1 MIINYNLIFT
11 FYETHLF
18 QCIVWFM
25 FVSKYVHMSVITKEI
40 QSNTSAQEV
49 LEILKAGNQ
58 RFVNQAPQ
66 SRNLTEQVELTST
79 GQFPIAVVIS
89 CIDSR
94 VPTEMVFDQGVGDI
108 FCVRVAG
115 NVINQDVLGSVE
127 FACKVAG
134 VKLIVVMGHTSCGA
148 VKGACNDVELGNL
161 TGLLNKIK
169 PAISNVSNTG
179 LAADD
184 SRFVDE
190 VALENVQVSLD
201 AILNDSPVI
210 KEMVDNHEVKCAKG
224 MYSVQ
229 TGKVDLNFL

>member
-1 MIINYNLIFT
+1 
-11 FYETHLF
+11 
-18 QCIVWFM
+18 
-25 FVSKYVHMSVITKEI
+25 MSVTTKEI
-40 QSNTSAQEV
+40 QSKSSALEV
-49 LEILKAGNQ
+49 LEILKEGNQ
-58 RFVNQAPQ
+58 RFVNQDPK
-66 SRNLTEQVELTST
+66 SRNLLEQVNTTST
-79 GQFPIAVVIS
+79 GQFPLAVVIS

-94 VPTEMVFDQGVGDI
+94 VPTEMVFDQGIGDI

-169 PAISNVSNTG
+169 PAISIVANRGV
-179 LAADD
+179 AADD
-184 SRFVDE
+184 AGFVDE

-201 AILNDSPVI
+201 TILNDSPVL

-229 TGKVDLNFL
+229 TGEVELNLL

>member
-1 MIINYNLIFT
+1 
-11 FYETHLF
+11 
-18 QCIVWFM
+18 
-25 FVSKYVHMSVITKEI
+25 MSVTTKEI
-40 QSNTSAQEV
+40 QSKSSAQEV
-49 LEILKAGNQ
+49 LEILKEGNQ
-58 RFVNQAPQ
+58 RFVNQDPK
-66 SRNLTEQVELTST
+66 SRNLLEQVNTTST
-79 GQFPIAVVIS
+79 GQFPLAVVIS

-94 VPTEMVFDQGVGDI
+94 VPTEMVFDQGIGDI

-169 PAISNVSNTG
+169 PAISIVANRGV
-179 LAADD
+179 AADD
-184 SRFVDE
+184 AGFVDE

-201 AILNDSPVI
+201 TILNDSPVI

-229 TGKVDLNFL
+229 TGKVELNLL

>member
-1 MIINYNLIFT
+1 
-11 FYETHLF
+11 
-18 QCIVWFM
+18 
-25 FVSKYVHMSVITKEI
+25 MSVTTKEI
-40 QSNTSAQEV
+40 QSKSSVQEV
-49 LEILKAGNQ
+49 LEILKEGNQ
-58 RFVNQAPQ
+58 RFVNQDPK
-66 SRNLTEQVELTST
+66 SRNLLEQVKTTST
-79 GQFPIAVVIS
+79 GQFPLAVVIS

-94 VPTEMVFDQGVGDI
+94 VPTEMVFDQGIGDI

-169 PAISNVSNTG
+169 PAISIVANRGV
-179 LAADD
+179 AADD
-184 SRFVDE
+184 AGFVDE
-190 VALENVQVSLD
+190 VALENVQISLD
-201 AILNDSPVI
+201 TILNDSPVL
-210 KEMVDNHEVKCAKG
+210 KEMVDSHEVTCAKA

-229 TGKVDLNFL
+229 TGEVELNLL

>member
-1 MIINYNLIFT
+1 
-11 FYETHLF
+11 
-18 QCIVWFM
+18 
-25 FVSKYVHMSVITKEI
+25 MSVTTKEI
-40 QSNTSAQEV
+40 QSKLSAQEV
-49 LEILKAGNQ
+49 LEILKEGNQ
-58 RFVNQAPQ
+58 RFVNQDPK
-66 SRNLTEQVELTST
+66 SRNLLEQVNSTST
-79 GQFPIAVVIS
+79 GQFPLAVVIS

-94 VPTEMVFDQGVGDI
+94 VPTEMVFDQGIGDI

-169 PAISNVSNTG
+169 PAISIVANRGV
-179 LAADD
+179 AANDAG
-184 SRFVDE
+184 FVDE

-201 AILNDSPVI
+201 TILNDSPVL

-224 MYSVQ
+224 MFSVQ
-229 TGKVDLNFL
+229 TGEVELNLL

>member
-1 MIINYNLIFT
+1 
-11 FYETHLF
+11 
-18 QCIVWFM
+18 
-25 FVSKYVHMSVITKEI
+25 MSVTTKEI
-40 QSNTSAQEV
+40 QSKLSAQEV
-49 LEILKAGNQ
+49 LEILKEGNQ
-58 RFVNQAPQ
+58 RFLNQAPK
-66 SRNLTEQVELTST
+66 SRNLLEQVNTTST
-79 GQFPIAVVIS
+79 GQFPLAVVIS

-94 VPTEMVFDQGVGDI
+94 VPTEMVFDQGIGDI

-169 PAISNVSNTG
+169 PAISIVANRGV
-179 LAADD
+179 AANDAG
-184 SRFVDE
+184 FVDE

-201 AILNDSPVI
+201 TILNDSPVL

-229 TGKVDLNFL
+229 TGEVELNLL

>member
-1 MIINYNLIFT
+1 
-11 FYETHLF
+11 
-18 QCIVWFM
+18 M

-169 PAISNVSNTG
+169 PAISIVANRGV
-179 LAADD
+179 AANDAG
-184 SRFVDE
+184 FVDE

-201 AILNDSPVI
+201 TILNDSPVL

-229 TGKVDLNFL
+229 TGEVELNLL

>member
-1 MIINYNLIFT
+1 MITQTSDSQSKLNPSEVLSILREGNKRFVSNNLI
-11 FYETHLF
+11 
-18 QCIVWFM
+18 
-25 FVSKYVHMSVITKEI
+25 
-40 QSNTSAQEV
+40 
-49 LEILKAGNQ
+49 
-58 RFVNQAPQ
+58 
-66 SRNLTEQVELTST
+66 SRDLLSQVEQTSS

-134 VKLIVVMGHTSCGA
+134 VKLIVVMGHTRCGA

-169 PAISNVSNTG
+169 PAISIVANRGV
-179 LAADD
+179 AADN

-190 VALENVQVSLD
+190 VALENVQISLNT
-201 AILNDSPVI
+201 ILNDSPVI
-210 KEMVDNHEVKCAKG
+210 KEMVDANEVKCARG
-224 MYSVQ
+224 MYSVE
-229 TGKVDLNFL
+229 TGEVELNLL

>member
-1 MIINYNLIFT
+1 
-11 FYETHLF
+11 
-18 QCIVWFM
+18 
-25 FVSKYVHMSVITKEI
+25 MSVTTKEI
-40 QSNTSAQEV
+40 QSKLSALEV
-49 LEILKAGNQ
+49 LEMLNEGNH
-58 RFVNQAPQ
+58 RFVNQDPMP
-66 SRNLTEQVELTST
+66 RDLKEQVNTTST
-79 GQFPIAVVIS
+79 GQFPLAVVIS

-94 VPTEMVFDQGVGDI
+94 VPTEMVFDQGIGDI

-115 NVINQDVLGSVE
+115 NVINQDVLGSIE

-169 PAISNVSNTG
+169 PAISIVSNRG

-190 VALENVQVSLD
+190 VAHENVQLSLET
-201 AILNDSPVI
+201 ILQDSPVI
-210 KEMVDNHEVKCAKG
+210 KEMVDHHEVKCAKG

-229 TGKVDLNFL
+229 TGKVELNIL

>member
-1 MIINYNLIFT
+1 MT
-11 FYETHLF
+11 VT
-18 QCIVWFM
+18 
-25 FVSKYVHMSVITKEI
+25 TKEI
-40 QSNTSAQEV
+40 QSKSSAQEV
-49 LEILKAGNQ
+49 LEILKEGNQ
-58 RFVNQAPQ
+58 RFVNQDPK
-66 SRNLTEQVELTST
+66 SRNLLEQVNTTST
-79 GQFPIAVVIS
+79 GQFPLAVVIS

-94 VPTEMVFDQGVGDI
+94 VPTEMIFDQGIGDI

-169 PAISNVSNTG
+169 PAISIVANRGV
-179 LAADD
+179 AANDAG
-184 SRFVDE
+184 FVDE

-201 AILNDSPVI
+201 TILNDSPVL

-229 TGKVDLNFL
+229 TGEVELNLL

>member
-1 MIINYNLIFT
+1 MITQTSDSQSKLNPSEVLSILREGNKRFVSNNLI
-11 FYETHLF
+11 
-18 QCIVWFM
+18 
-25 FVSKYVHMSVITKEI
+25 
-40 QSNTSAQEV
+40 
-49 LEILKAGNQ
+49 
-58 RFVNQAPQ
+58 
-66 SRNLTEQVELTST
+66 SRDLLSQVEQTSS

-134 VKLIVVMGHTSCGA
+134 VKLIVVMGHTRCGA

-169 PAISNVSNTG
+169 PAISIVANRGV
-179 LAADD
+179 AADN

-190 VALENVQVSLD
+190 VALENVQISLNN
-201 AILNDSPVI
+201 ILNDSPVI
-210 KEMVDNHEVKCAKG
+210 KEMVDANEVKCARG
-224 MYSVQ
+224 MYSVE
-229 TGKVDLNFL
+229 TGEVELNLL

>member
-1 MIINYNLIFT
+1 
-11 FYETHLF
+11 
-18 QCIVWFM
+18 
-25 FVSKYVHMSVITKEI
+25 MSVITKNI
-40 QSNTSAQEV
+40 QSKTSAQEV
-49 LEILKAGNQ
+49 LELLKEGNH
-58 RFVNQAPQ
+58 RFVNQDPK
-66 SRNLTEQVELTST
+66 SRDLREQVNITST
-79 GQFPIAVVIS
+79 GQFPLAVVIS

-94 VPTEMVFDQGVGDI
+94 VPTEMVFDQGIGDI

-115 NVINQDVLGSVE
+115 NVINQDVLGSIE

-169 PAISNVSNTG
+169 PAISTVSNRG

-190 VALENVQVSLD
+190 VALENVQLSLD
-201 AILNDSPVI
+201 TILHDSPVI
-210 KEMVDNHEVKCAKG
+210 KEMVDNKEVLCAKG

-229 TGKVDLNFL
+229 TGKVELNLL

>member
-1 MIINYNLIFT
+1 
-11 FYETHLF
+11 
-18 QCIVWFM
+18 
-25 FVSKYVHMSVITKEI
+25 MSVTTKES
-40 QSNTSAQEV
+40 QSKSSAQEV
-49 LEILKAGNQ
+49 LELLKEGNQ
-58 RFVNQAPQ
+58 RFVNQDPK
-66 SRNLTEQVELTST
+66 SRNLLEQVNTTST
-79 GQFPIAVVIS
+79 GQFPLAVVIS

-94 VPTEMVFDQGVGDI
+94 VPTEMIFDQGIGDI

-169 PAISNVSNTG
+169 PAISIVANRGV
-179 LAADD
+179 AANDAG
-184 SRFVDE
+184 FVDE

-201 AILNDSPVI
+201 TILNDSPVL

-229 TGKVDLNFL
+229 TGKVELNLL

>member
-1 MIINYNLIFT
+1 
-11 FYETHLF
+11 
-18 QCIVWFM
+18 
-25 FVSKYVHMSVITKEI
+25 MSVTTKEI
-40 QSNTSAQEV
+40 QSKSSALEV
-49 LEILKAGNQ
+49 LQILKEGNQ
-58 RFVNQAPQ
+58 RFVNQDPK
-66 SRNLTEQVELTST
+66 SRNLLEQVNTTST
-79 GQFPIAVVIS
+79 GQFPLAVVIS

-94 VPTEMVFDQGVGDI
+94 VPTEMVFDQGIGDI

-161 TGLLNKIK
+161 TGLLAKIK
-169 PAISNVSNTG
+169 PAISIVSNTG

-184 SRFVDE
+184 SRFVDQ
-190 VALENVQVSLD
+190 VAIENVQISLD
-201 AILNDSPVI
+201 TILNDSPVL

-229 TGKVDLNFL
+229 TGEVELNLL

>member
-1 MIINYNLIFT
+1 
-11 FYETHLF
+11 
-18 QCIVWFM
+18 
-25 FVSKYVHMSVITKEI
+25 MSVTTKEI
-40 QSNTSAQEV
+40 QSKSSALEV
-49 LEILKAGNQ
+49 LEILKEGNQ
-58 RFVNQAPQ
+58 RFVNQDPK
-66 SRNLTEQVELTST
+66 SRNLLEQVNTTST
-79 GQFPIAVVIS
+79 GQFPLAVVIS

-94 VPTEMVFDQGVGDI
+94 VPTEMVFDQGIGDI

-161 TGLLNKIK
+161 TGLLDKIK
-169 PAISNVSNTG
+169 PAISIVANRGV
-179 LAADD
+179 AADD
-184 SRFVDE
+184 AGFVDE

-201 AILNDSPVI
+201 TILNDSPVL

-229 TGKVDLNFL
+229 TGEVELNLL

>member
-1 MIINYNLIFT
+1 
-11 FYETHLF
+11 
-18 QCIVWFM
+18 
-25 FVSKYVHMSVITKEI
+25 MSVTTKEI
-40 QSNTSAQEV
+40 QSKLSALEV
-49 LEILKAGNQ
+49 LEMLNEGNH
-58 RFVNQAPQ
+58 RFVNQDPMPRDLQ
-66 SRNLTEQVELTST
+66 EQVNTTST
-79 GQFPIAVVIS
+79 GQFPLAVVIS

-94 VPTEMVFDQGVGDI
+94 VPTEMVFDQGIGDI

-115 NVINQDVLGSVE
+115 NVINQDGLGSIE

-169 PAISNVSNTG
+169 PAISIVSNRG

-190 VALENVQVSLD
+190 VAHENVQLSLET
-201 AILNDSPVI
+201 ILQDSPVI
-210 KEMVDNHEVKCAKG
+210 KEMVDHHEVKCAKG

-229 TGKVDLNFL
+229 TGKVELNIL

>member
-1 MIINYNLIFT
+1 
-11 FYETHLF
+11 
-18 QCIVWFM
+18 
-25 FVSKYVHMSVITKEI
+25 MSVTTEEI
-40 QSNTSAQEV
+40 QSKSSAQEV
-49 LEILKAGNQ
+49 LEILKEGNQ
-58 RFVNQAPQ
+58 RFVNQAPK
-66 SRNLTEQVELTST
+66 SRNLLEQVNSTST
-79 GQFPIAVVIS
+79 GQFPLAVVIS

-94 VPTEMVFDQGVGDI
+94 VPTEMVFDQGIGDV

-161 TGLLNKIK
+161 TGLLDKIK
-169 PAISNVSNTG
+169 PAISIVANRGV
-179 LAADD
+179 AADD
-184 SRFVDE
+184 AGFVDE

-210 KEMVDNHEVKCAKG
+210 KEMVDNHEVKCAKA

-229 TGKVDLNFL
+229 TGEVELNLL

>member
-1 MIINYNLIFT
+1 
-11 FYETHLF
+11 
-18 QCIVWFM
+18 
-25 FVSKYVHMSVITKEI
+25 MSVTTKEI
-40 QSNTSAQEV
+40 QSKSSALDV
-49 LEILKAGNQ
+49 LEILKEGNQ
-58 RFVNQAPQ
+58 RFVNQVPK
-66 SRNLTEQVELTST
+66 SRNLLEQVNTTST
-79 GQFPIAVVIS
+79 GQFPLAVVIS

-94 VPTEMVFDQGVGDI
+94 VPTEMVFDQGIGDI

-161 TGLLNKIK
+161 TGLLDKIK
-169 PAISNVSNTG
+169 PAISIVANRGV
-179 LAADD
+179 AADD
-184 SRFVDE
+184 AGFVDE
-190 VALENVQVSLD
+190 VALENVQISLD
-201 AILNDSPVI
+201 TILNDSPVI

-229 TGKVDLNFL
+229 TGEVELNLL

>member
-1 MIINYNLIFT
+1 
-11 FYETHLF
+11 
-18 QCIVWFM
+18 
-25 FVSKYVHMSVITKEI
+25 MSVTTKEI
-40 QSNTSAQEV
+40 QSKSSVQEV
-49 LEILKAGNQ
+49 LEILKEGNQ
-58 RFVNQAPQ
+58 RFVNQAPK
-66 SRNLTEQVELTST
+66 SRNLLEQVNTTST
-79 GQFPIAVVIS
+79 GQFPLAVVIS

-94 VPTEMVFDQGVGDI
+94 VPTEMVFDQGIGDI

-169 PAISNVSNTG
+169 PAISIVANRGV
-179 LAADD
+179 AANDAG
-184 SRFVDE
+184 FVDE

-201 AILNDSPVI
+201 TILNDSPVL

-229 TGKVDLNFL
+229 TGEVELNLL

>member
-1 MIINYNLIFT
+1 
-11 FYETHLF
+11 
-18 QCIVWFM
+18 
-25 FVSKYVHMSVITKEI
+25 MSVTTKEI
-40 QSNTSAQEV
+40 QSKSSAQEV
-49 LEILKAGNQ
+49 LEILREGNQ
-58 RFVNQAPQ
+58 RFVNQDPK
-66 SRNLTEQVELTST
+66 SRNLLEQVKTTST
-79 GQFPIAVVIS
+79 GQFPLAVVIS

-94 VPTEMVFDQGVGDI
+94 VPTEMVFDQGIGDI

-169 PAISNVSNTG
+169 PAISIVANRGV
-179 LAADD
+179 AADD
-184 SRFVDE
+184 AGFVDE

-201 AILNDSPVI
+201 TILNDSPVL

-229 TGKVDLNFL
+229 TGEVELNLL

>member
-1 MIINYNLIFT
+1 
-11 FYETHLF
+11 
-18 QCIVWFM
+18 
-25 FVSKYVHMSVITKEI
+25 MSVTTKEI
-40 QSNTSAQEV
+40 QSKSSAQEV
-49 LEILKAGNQ
+49 LEILKEGNQ
-58 RFVNQAPQ
+58 RFVNQDPK
-66 SRNLTEQVELTST
+66 SRNLLEQVKTTST
-79 GQFPIAVVIS
+79 GQFPLAVVIS

-94 VPTEMVFDQGVGDI
+94 VPTEMVFDQGIGDI

-169 PAISNVSNTG
+169 PAISIVANRGVT
-179 LAADD
+179 ADD

-190 VALENVQVSLD
+190 VALENVQISLD
-201 AILNDSPVI
+201 TILNDSPVL
-210 KEMVDNHEVKCAKG
+210 KEMVDSHEVTCAKA

-229 TGKVDLNFL
+229 TGEVELNLL

>member
-1 MIINYNLIFT
+1 
-11 FYETHLF
+11 
-18 QCIVWFM
+18 
-25 FVSKYVHMSVITKEI
+25 MSVTTKEI
-40 QSNTSAQEV
+40 QSKSSAQEV
-49 LEILKAGNQ
+49 LELLKEGNQ
-58 RFVNQAPQ
+58 RFVNQDPK
-66 SRNLTEQVELTST
+66 SRNLLEQVNTTST
-79 GQFPIAVVIS
+79 GQFPLAVVIS

-94 VPTEMVFDQGVGDI
+94 VPTEMIFDQGIGDI

-169 PAISNVSNTG
+169 PAISIVANRGV
-179 LAADD
+179 AANDAG
-184 SRFVDE
+184 FVDE

-201 AILNDSPVI
+201 TILNDSPVL

-229 TGKVDLNFL
+229 TGKVELNLL

>member
-1 MIINYNLIFT
+1 
-11 FYETHLF
+11 
-18 QCIVWFM
+18 
-25 FVSKYVHMSVITKEI
+25 MSVTTKEI
-40 QSNTSAQEV
+40 QSKSSVQEV
-49 LEILKAGNQ
+49 LEILKEGNQ
-58 RFVNQAPQ
+58 RFVNQDPK
-66 SRNLTEQVELTST
+66 SRNLLEQVNATST
-79 GQFPIAVVIS
+79 GQFPLAVVIS

-94 VPTEMVFDQGVGDI
+94 VPTEMIFDQGIGDI

-169 PAISNVSNTG
+169 PAISIVANRGV
-179 LAADD
+179 AADD
-184 SRFVDE
+184 AGFVDE

-201 AILNDSPVI
+201 TILNDSPVL

-229 TGKVDLNFL
+229 TGEVELNLL

>member
-1 MIINYNLIFT
+1 
-11 FYETHLF
+11 
-18 QCIVWFM
+18 
-25 FVSKYVHMSVITKEI
+25 MSVTTKEI
-40 QSNTSAQEV
+40 QSKSSAQEV
-49 LEILKAGNQ
+49 LEILKEGNQ
-58 RFVNQAPQ
+58 RFVNQDPK
-66 SRNLTEQVELTST
+66 SRNLLEQVNTTST
-79 GQFPIAVVIS
+79 GQFPLAVVIS

-94 VPTEMVFDQGVGDI
+94 VPTEMVFDQGIGDI

-169 PAISNVSNTG
+169 PAISIVANRGV
-179 LAADD
+179 AANDAG
-184 SRFVDE
+184 FVDE

-201 AILNDSPVI
+201 TILNDSPVL

-229 TGKVDLNFL
+229 TGKVELNLL

>member
-1 MIINYNLIFT
+1 MT
-11 FYETHLF
+11 VT
-18 QCIVWFM
+18 
-25 FVSKYVHMSVITKEI
+25 TKEI
-40 QSNTSAQEV
+40 QSKSSAQEV
-49 LEILKAGNQ
+49 LEILKEGNQ
-58 RFVNQAPQ
+58 RFVNQNPK
-66 SRNLTEQVELTST
+66 SRNLLEQVNTTST
-79 GQFPIAVVIS
+79 GQFPLAVVIS

-94 VPTEMVFDQGVGDI
+94 VPTEMIFDQGIGDI

-169 PAISNVSNTG
+169 PAISIVANRGV
-179 LAADD
+179 AADD
-184 SRFVDE
+184 AGFVDE
-190 VALENVQVSLD
+190 VALENVQISLD
-201 AILNDSPVI
+201 TILNDSPVI

-229 TGKVDLNFL
+229 TGEVELNLL